1 MDELQFSY
9 LGQEEHEEE
18 YDDFHD
24 DDEEN
29 IQNGRRYRGKD
40 LDWRLQTSFENVEE
54 YKNSNIFQDLKEN
67 FTLRKRRELQFSSVA
82 LHPIQEHFSAAWS
95 FSAATRMQKPGVKF
109 TNISILSTFIRS
121 SECQMV
127 LKRLHEEPWT
137 FLLIVKKKIAKNQSG

>member
-1 MDELQFSY
+1 MPVEILTSMIMDELQFSY

-18 YDDFHD
+18 HDDFHD

-67 FTLRKRRELQFSSVA
+67 FTLRKTPSWQCRELHLPV
-82 LHPIQEHFSAAWS
+82 
-95 FSAATRMQKPGVKF
+95 
-109 TNISILSTFIRS
+109 
-121 SECQMV
+121 
-127 LKRLHEEPWT
+127 
-137 FLLIVKKKIAKNQSG
+137 